1 MCGGR
6 GVMGGSENGRFEGVV
21 MREGERRKA
30 GLNVVREGER
40 LKERWES
47 FRVIGIFWSEV
58 EVGK

>member
-1 MCGGR
+1 
-6 GVMGGSENGRFEGVV
+6 MGGSENGRFEGVV